1 MDLDHGNINRE
12 NVGDQELVRHTRRL
26 LIDIADKLGVKN
38 YEHVGSVALH
48 FYAGT
53 DIMGAKQE
61 IALVTQTANM
71 IINRE
76 AVTLMMP
83 EIRDR
88 IFEAFGAEKQRLG
101 VQTQEEV
108 RDTGGTVVKT
118 SLDS

>member
-1 MDLDHGNINRE
+1 
-12 NVGDQELVRHTRRL
+12 
-26 LIDIADKLGVKN
+26 
-38 YEHVGSVALH
+38 
-48 FYAGT
+48 
-53 DIMGAKQE
+53 
-61 IALVTQTANM
+61 M